1 MGKLRAIL
9 PSKPGLKALAVALV
23 AVASISVVGPAT
35 QAAANPGDYTVNG
48 ARIWRGLGTGG
59 PLGLGYIGQGADVY
73 CWNGAYNYHRNRA
86 TGVTGYSHDSVI
98 TWSGGIPHC

>member
-9 PSKPGLKALAVALV
+9 PSKPGLKALAVGLI
-23 AVASISVVGPAT
+23 AVASIGVAGPAI
-35 QAAANPGDYTVNG
+35 ANSGDYSVNG

-73 CWNGAYNYHRNRA
+73 CWNGEWNYHRNRT

-98 TWSGGIPHC
+98 WWDGGIPHC

>member
-9 PSKPGLKALAVALV
+9 PSKLGLKTLV
-23 AVASISVVGPAT
+23 VGLIAAASIGVAG
-35 QAAANPGDYTVNG
+35 QAVANPGDYTVNG
-48 ARIWRGLGTGG
+48 ARIWSGLGTGG